1 MMRAHATSCK
11 RQPVSAPNMQCD
23 ILQTLCN
30 HFYHIV
36 KVSFVFDSSHTS
48 NRPPPLLEEL
58 YPAAD
63 KLNPISTWR
72 IILFL
77 LYVSTVYVLKKKFV
91 ILLKRNVFR
100 MSQTCITFL
109 ELFLIIQCTWN
120 ISFKSSLAFI
130 SLKALI
136 ISSCESLES
145 FLNPSSNVFICNK

>member
-1 MMRAHATSCK
+1 MPR
-11 RQPVSAPNMQCD
+11 V
-23 ILQTLCN
+23 
-30 HFYHIV
+30 V
-36 KVSFVFDSSHTS
+36 KDNLYQLLTCSVTFSKHYAIIFIISLRWALYLIHHTHLTD
-48 NRPPPLLEEL
+48 PPPLLEEL